1 MSTFAAI
8 DIGATKVAVVVAEIE
23 DTGGPRLIGFGVS
36 PNSGV
41 KKGHVVDIE
50 SAAEA
55 VSNAIRKAERM
66 ASRTVRDVTVAIS
79 GDAIQSA
86 PSVGL
91 VPILNPSRTITRED
105 VHRVINHSK
114 QTPLAED
121 RELILTVPRSYRVD
135 GQSGVVKPVGM
146 SGQRLEAETLLVTAP
161 TTQLDNFQKS
171 VRAADAEVESWVP
184 KALASGE
191 AVTSNTDRENG
202 VAVIDI
208 GGDSTDIAVY
218 EKGSV
223 VFLRTLPVGAHNISS
238 DISILLK
245 TTLAEAERLKTGAG
259 SCTPAGED
267 EAVYVE
273 QSGTSQRRPF
283 ERRVLVEIVTARA
296 KEILGLALDAIEEAV
311 PLSRLHSGI
320 VLTGGGAKLD
330 GLADFTKK
338 LAGNAPVRIGVPE
351 PFPGLGDVLAGP
363 EFATSAGLLRFG
375 VRLRDQEGVAA
386 ETGDLRKLFK
396 SFSSIFSAKAER
408 TETN

>member
-23 DTGGPRLIGFGVS
+23 DSGGPRLIGVGVA

-41 KKGHVVDIE
+41 KKGHVVDID
-50 SAAEA
+50 SAAHA
-55 VSNAIRKAERM
+55 VSEAIRKAERM
-66 ASRTVRDVTVAIS
+66 SGRTIRDVTVAIC

-114 QTPLAED
+114 QTPLPED
-121 RELILTVPRSYRVD
+121 RELILAVPRSYRVD

-191 AVTSNTDRENG
+191 AVTGQSDRDAG

-208 GGDSTDIAVY
+208 GGDSTDVAVY
-218 EKGSV
+218 QDGSV
-223 VFLRTLPVGAHNISS
+223 VFLKTLPIGAHNITN
-238 DISILLK
+238 DVSILLK
-245 TTLAEAERLKTGAG
+245 TSIAEAERLKNDAA
-259 SCTPAGED
+259 SCGNDGGE

-273 QSGTSQRRPF
+273 QAGQRRPF
-283 ERRVLVEIVTARA
+283 ERRVLNEIVAARA
-296 KEILGLALDAIEEAV
+296 REILLLALEAVEEAAD
-311 PLSRLHSGI
+311 LRQLRSGL
-320 VLTGGGAKLD
+320 VLTGGGAKLS
-330 GLADFTKK
+330 GITELAKE
-338 LAGNAPVRIGVPE
+338 LSGNLPVRIGMPE
-351 PFPGLGDVLAGP
+351 PFPGLGDVITGP
-363 EFATSAGLLRFG
+363 EYATSAGLLRFG

-386 ETGDLRKLFK
+386 ETGDLRKLIK
-396 SFSSIFSAKAER
+396 SFSSIFSAKSREDG
-408 TETN
+408 N